1 MENNSWQKAADSPV
15 TKLGTGG
22 QKQLGT
28 RKKTEDRGQKA
39 ASRGQRSDVRSQG

>member
-28 RKKTEDRGQKA
+28 RKKTEDRGQRTEG
-39 ASRGQRSDVRSQG
+39 S